1 MAYTGIK
8 LSVVVPAYNSEKFI
22 LECLDSIRAQ
32 EIDGYE
38 CIVVDDGSTDN
49 TGKICDGYAKK
60 NPQFKVIHQKN
71 AGVSTARNKGIE
83 AALGEFITFVD
94 ADDLVALG
102 AYKKALQRI
111 KEESCDVYSFGI
123 ADYKGTADIS
133 LYDFKEEEF
142 QDMFIKYPVYMNH
155 VCNKIFKKELLE
167 KNGIL
172 FDPEIRTSED
182 LLVSYKAL
190 ALSKKTIYA
199 NEPDYLY
206 RDNEFSVTHIYMNI
220 TTKRFRSDEN
230 AAVVKNLLD
239 FSKKHKTKA
248 KKLAKYL
255 ELRDA
260 LSYIVDYSPFSVKDY
275 KSYAPGIKI
284 WTYSFVPV
292 YIFVTVAM
300 SLNLSFLVHLFHI
313 LQGAKRRLKKAEK
326 K

>member
-1 MAYTGIK
+1 MASTGIE
-8 LSVVVPAYNSEKFI
+8 LSVVVPAYNGEKFI
-22 LECLDSIRAQ
+22 LECLESVRAQ
-32 EIDGYE
+32 GIDDYE

-83 AALGEFITFVD
+83 NARGEFITFVD

-111 KEESCDVYSFGI
+111 KEENCDMYCFGI
-123 ADYKGTADIS
+123 ADYRGTSNVS
-133 LYDFKEEEF
+133 LYGFNEEEF

-155 VCNKIFKKELLE
+155 VCNKIFKTELLK
-167 KNGIL
+167 KNNIL
-172 FDPEIRTSED
+172 FATEIRTSED

-190 ALSKKTIYA
+190 ALSKKTIYT

-206 RDNEFSVTHIYMNI
+206 RDNELSVTHIYMNI

-239 FSKKHKTKA
+239 FSKKYKIKA
-248 KKLAKYL
+248 KKLTKYL

-260 LSYIVDYSPFSVKDY
+260 LSYIVNYSPFSVKDY
-275 KSYAPGIKI
+275 KLYAPGIKI
-284 WTYSFVPV
+284 WTYSFAPI
-292 YIFVTVAM
+292 YIFVTTAM
-300 SLNLSFLVHLFHI
+300 SLNLFFLVHLFHI
-313 LQGAKRRLKKAEK
+313 LQGTKRRLKKAVRK
-326 K
+326 